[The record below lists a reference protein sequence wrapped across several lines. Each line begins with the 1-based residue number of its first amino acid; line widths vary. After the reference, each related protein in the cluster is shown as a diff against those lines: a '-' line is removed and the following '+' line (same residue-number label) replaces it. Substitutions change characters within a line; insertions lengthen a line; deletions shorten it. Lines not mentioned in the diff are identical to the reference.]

1 MTKAEVEKLIT
12 LPEGWYII
20 NNPKSD
26 RITISCPTRDVL
38 LTPGFT
44 WWDKR
49 NKIIRQLNR
58 KSNGKW
64 NYITGNYVGAGEY
77 RFELVYV
84 E

>member
-1 MTKAEVEKLIT
+1 MTRAEVEKLIT

-26 RITISCPTRDVL
+26 RITISCPTSDMF
-38 LTPGFT
+38 LTPGWT
-44 WWDKR
+44 WWDMR
-49 NKIIRQLNR
+49 DKIIKQLNR

-64 NYITGNYVGAGEY
+64 NYINGRFVGAGEY
-77 RFELVYV
+77 RFELGYV